1 MRRKGQL
8 QGISRDVHEVVRAVS
23 GPGHGVP
30 PEVHPA
36 WQSTVGPAIARVTR
50 PDSLRRGVLTVV
62 TKNSVWVN
70 ELMMLQERILA
81 GLEAAL
87 GERLVAE
94 LRFRVGRVH
103 AHDRRERRVAE
114 PAPPPRELDPAV
126 TKRLEAVHDPVLRDA
141 IARALARC
149 AQPKG

>member
-23 GPGHGVP
+23 GPGRGVP

-50 PDSLRRGVLTVV
+50 PDSLKRGVLTVV

-70 ELMMLQERILA
+70 ELMMLQESILQ
-81 GLEAAL
+81 GLQAEL
-87 GERLVAE
+87 GEQLVTGVRFHVGRLFRREGGADRSQPERPAEPLAPELLARLGSVRDPE
-94 LRFRVGRVH
+94 LRS
-103 AHDRRERRVAE
+103 
-114 PAPPPRELDPAV
+114 
-126 TKRLEAVHDPVLRDA
+126 A
-141 IARALARC
+141 IERALSRCRAR
-149 AQPKG
+149 